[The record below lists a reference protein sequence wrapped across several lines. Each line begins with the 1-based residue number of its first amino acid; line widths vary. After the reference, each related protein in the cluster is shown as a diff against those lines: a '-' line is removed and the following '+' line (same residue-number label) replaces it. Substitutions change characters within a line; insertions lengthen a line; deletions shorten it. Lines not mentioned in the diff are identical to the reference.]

1 MSEINNV
8 PVTNT
13 MVNVMIPSHIMS
25 RIPQLQPGQVALVG
39 AGPGDPGLLT
49 LNALMLIQQ
58 ADVLVCDRLV
68 SDEIA
73 ALKPAKAELI
83 NAGKSC
89 KEHILTQEQT
99 NEVLVQQAKL
109 GKRVVRLKGGDPYI
123 FGRGGEE
130 VEYLMEYEVDSIIVP
145 GITSA
150 SGCSAYAGFPLTHRD
165 FAQSVTLATG
175 HVKHDGKLELDWKAL
190 ASNDRTV
197 VFYMGLNNAQLI
209 SDSLQAE
216 GRGGETPVG
225 LIERGTTLQQRTVFT
240 TLAELPQAIVDN
252 NLKPPT
258 MMIVG
263 EVVSIAQKN
272 AKTKEQHKA
281 KNSQK
286 TEANNQCKTGTPA
299 VDQNNLARA

>member
-1 MSEINNV
+1 MSEIQEAGNK
-8 PVTNT
+8 T
-13 MVNVMIPSHIMS
+13 MVNVVLPSHIMS

-68 SDEIA
+68 SAEIA

-89 KEHILTQEQT
+89 RKHELTQDQT
-99 NEVLVQQAKL
+99 NEVLVQQARL

-130 VEYLMEYEVDSIIVP
+130 VEYLMDHEIESIIVP
-145 GITSA
+145 GITA
-150 SGCSAYAGFPLTHRD
+150 AAGCSAYAGFPLTHRD
-165 FAQSVTLATG
+165 YAQSVTLATG
-175 HVKHDGKLELDWKAL
+175 HIKHDGKLELDWKAL

-209 SDSLQAE
+209 SDSLQTE
-216 GRGGETPVG
+216 GRGADTPVA

-240 TLAELPQAIVDN
+240 TLSELPQAIIDN
-252 NLKPPT
+252 GLKPPT

-263 EVVSIAQKN
+263 EVVSIAEKN
-272 AKTKEQHKA
+272 AKKQEQINA
-281 KNSQK
+281 KKSLQNSA
-286 TEANNQCKTGTPA
+286 E
-299 VDQNNLARA
+299 NNLAQA

>member
-1 MSEINNV
+1 MSATQEVKGNKK
-8 PVTNT
+8 
-13 MVNVMIPSHIMS
+13 MVNVVLPSHIMS

-49 LNALMLIQQ
+49 LNAIMLIQQ

-89 KEHILTQEQT
+89 KEHVLTQDQT
-99 NEVLVQQAKL
+99 NQVLVDQAKL

-130 VEYLMEYEVDSIIVP
+130 VEVLMDNQIESIIVP
-145 GITSA
+145 GITAA

-175 HVKHDGKLELDWKAL
+175 HIKHDGKLELDWSAL
-190 ASNDRTV
+190 ASDDRTV

-209 SDSLQAE
+209 SDNLQAQ
-216 GRGGETPVG
+216 GRGADTPVG

-240 TLAELPQAIVDN
+240 TLSELPQAIKDN
-252 NLKPPT
+252 GLKPPT

-263 EVVSIAQKN
+263 EVVSIAEKN
-272 AKTKEQHKA
+272 AKKA
-281 KNSQK
+281 AENTLINAESPEPQ
-286 TEANNQCKTGTPA
+286 AC
-299 VDQNNLARA
+299 

>member
-1 MSEINNV
+1 MSDANNV
-8 PVTNT
+8 SPSNS
-13 MVNVMIPSHIMS
+13 MVNVVLPSHIMS

-49 LNALMLIQQ
+49 LNAIMLIQQ

-89 KEHILTQEQT
+89 KEHVLTQDQT

-130 VEYLMEYEVDSIIVP
+130 VEYLMDYEIESIIVP
-145 GITSA
+145 GITA
-150 SGCSAYAGFPLTHRD
+150 AAGCSAYAGFPLTHRD

-175 HVKHDGKLELDWKAL
+175 HIKHDGKLELDWKAL
-190 ASNDRTV
+190 ASDDRTV

-216 GRGGETPVG
+216 GRGADTPVG
-225 LIERGTTLQQRTVFT
+225 LIERGTTLDQRTVFT
-240 TLAELPQAIVDN
+240 TLSELPQAIKDN
-252 NLKPPT
+252 GLKPPT

-263 EVVSIAQKN
+263 EVVSIAEKN
-272 AKTKEQHKA
+272 EKKYAENKLKSAADNAQQDT
-281 KNSQK
+281 
-286 TEANNQCKTGTPA
+286 
-299 VDQNNLARA
+299 LAQA

>member
-1 MSEINNV
+1 MMTETQEVKGNKA
-8 PVTNT
+8 
-13 MVNVMIPSHIMS
+13 MVNVVLPSHIMS

-49 LNALMLIQQ
+49 LNAIMLIQQ

-89 KEHILTQEQT
+89 KEHVLTQDQT
-99 NEVLVQQAKL
+99 NQVLVDQAKL

-130 VEYLMEYEVDSIIVP
+130 VEVLMDNQIESIIVP
-145 GITSA
+145 GITA
-150 SGCSAYAGFPLTHRD
+150 AAGCSAYAGFPLTHRD

-175 HVKHDGKLELDWKAL
+175 HIKHDGKLELDWSAL
-190 ASNDRTV
+190 ASDDRTV

-209 SDSLQAE
+209 SDNLQAQ
-216 GRGGETPVG
+216 GRDGDTPVG

-240 TLAELPQAIVDN
+240 TLAELPQAIKDN
-252 NLKPPT
+252 GLKPPT

-263 EVVSIAQKN
+263 EVVSIALKN
-272 AKTKEQHKA
+272 EKKNTKNKLIIAAQNAEQS
-281 KNSQK
+281 NEQD
-286 TEANNQCKTGTPA
+286 T
-299 VDQNNLARA
+299 LAQA

>member
-1 MSEINNV
+1 
-8 PVTNT
+8 
-13 MVNVMIPSHIMS
+13 MS

-89 KEHILTQEQT
+89 KEHVLTQDQT
-99 NEVLVQQAKL
+99 NQVLVDQAKL

-130 VEYLMEYEVDSIIVP
+130 VEVLMDNQIESIIVP
-145 GITSA
+145 GITAA

-165 FAQSVTLATG
+165 YAQSVTLATG
-175 HVKHDGKLELDWKAL
+175 HIKHDGKLELDWKAL

-209 SDSLQAE
+209 SDNLQAQ
-216 GRGGETPVG
+216 GRGGDTPVG

-240 TLAELPQAIVDN
+240 TLSELPQAIKDN
-252 NLKPPT
+252 GLKPPT

-272 AKTKEQHKA
+272 EKKTAENKVAEQA
-281 KNSQK
+281 
-286 TEANNQCKTGTPA
+286 T
-299 VDQNNLARA
+299 LAQA

>member
-1 MSEINNV
+1 MTEKQEV
-8 PVTNT
+8 AGKKA
-13 MVNVMIPSHIMS
+13 MVNVVLPSHIMS

-68 SDEIA
+68 SAEIA

-89 KEHILTQEQT
+89 KEHVLTQQET
-99 NEVLVQQAKL
+99 NEILVKKAKE
-109 GKRVVRLKGGDPYI
+109 GKRIVRLKGGDPYI

-130 VEYLMEYEVDSIIVP
+130 VEFLINHQVESIIVP
-145 GITSA
+145 GITAA

-165 FAQSVTLATG
+165 FAQSVTFATG
-175 HVKHDGKLELDWKAL
+175 HIKHDGKLELDWSAL
-190 ASNDRTV
+190 ASNNRTV

-209 SDSLQAE
+209 CDNLQAQ
-216 GRGGETPVG
+216 GRDADTPVG

-240 TLAELPQAIVDN
+240 TLSKLPQAIKDN
-252 NLKPPT
+252 GLKPPT
-258 MMIVG
+258 MIVVG
-263 EVVSIAQKN
+263 EVVSIAENN
-272 AKTKEQHKA
+272 ANKKRRLATKITEQDH
-281 KNSQK
+281 
-286 TEANNQCKTGTPA
+286 
-299 VDQNNLARA
+299 LAQA

>member
-1 MSEINNV
+1 MSATQEVKGNKK
-8 PVTNT
+8 
-13 MVNVMIPSHIMS
+13 MVNVVLPSHIMS

-49 LNALMLIQQ
+49 LNAIMLIQQ

-89 KEHILTQEQT
+89 KEHVLTQDQT
-99 NEVLVQQAKL
+99 NQVLVDQAKL

-130 VEYLMEYEVDSIIVP
+130 VEVLMDNQIESIIVP
-145 GITSA
+145 GITAA

-175 HVKHDGKLELDWKAL
+175 HIKHDGKLELDWSAL
-190 ASNDRTV
+190 ASDDRTV

-209 SDSLQAE
+209 SDNLQAQ
-216 GRGGETPVG
+216 GRGADTPVG

-240 TLAELPQAIVDN
+240 TLSELPQAIKDN
-252 NLKPPT
+252 GLKPPT

-263 EVVSIAQKN
+263 EVVTIAESN
-272 AKTKEQHKA
+272 AKKKLNAAAQTAEQ
-281 KNSQK
+281 N
-286 TEANNQCKTGTPA
+286 T
-299 VDQNNLARA
+299 LAQA

>member
-1 MSEINNV
+1 MSATQEVKGNKK
-8 PVTNT
+8 
-13 MVNVMIPSHIMS
+13 MVNVVLPSHIMS

-49 LNALMLIQQ
+49 LNAIMLIQQ

-89 KEHILTQEQT
+89 KEHVLTQDQT
-99 NEVLVQQAKL
+99 NQVLVDQAKL

-130 VEYLMEYEVDSIIVP
+130 VEVLMDNQIESIIVP
-145 GITSA
+145 GITAA

-175 HVKHDGKLELDWKAL
+175 HIKHDGKLELDWSAL
-190 ASNDRTV
+190 ASDDRTV

-209 SDSLQAE
+209 SDNLQAQ
-216 GRGGETPVG
+216 GRGADTPVG

-240 TLAELPQAIVDN
+240 TLSELPQAIKDN
-252 NLKPPT
+252 GLKPPT

-263 EVVSIAQKN
+263 EVVTIAESN
-272 AKTKEQHKA
+272 AKKKLNAAAQNTEQ
-281 KNSQK
+281 N
-286 TEANNQCKTGTPA
+286 T
-299 VDQNNLARA
+299 LAQA

>member
-1 MSEINNV
+1 MSATQEVKGNKK
-8 PVTNT
+8 
-13 MVNVMIPSHIMS
+13 MVNVVLPSHIMS

-49 LNALMLIQQ
+49 LNAIMLIQQ

-89 KEHILTQEQT
+89 KEHVLTQDQT
-99 NEVLVQQAKL
+99 NQVLVDQAKL

-130 VEYLMEYEVDSIIVP
+130 VEVLMDNQIESIIVP
-145 GITSA
+145 GITAA

-175 HVKHDGKLELDWKAL
+175 HIKHDGKLELDWSAL
-190 ASNDRTV
+190 ASDDRTV

-209 SDSLQAE
+209 SDNLQAQ
-216 GRGGETPVG
+216 GRGADTPVG

-240 TLAELPQAIVDN
+240 TLSELPQAIKDN
-252 NLKPPT
+252 SLKPPT

-263 EVVSIAQKN
+263 EVVTIAKSN
-272 AKTKEQHKA
+272 AKKKLNAAAQTTEQ
-281 KNSQK
+281 N
-286 TEANNQCKTGTPA
+286 T
-299 VDQNNLARA
+299 RAQA

>member
-1 MSEINNV
+1 MSNANNV
-8 PVTNT
+8 SPSNSL
-13 MVNVMIPSHIMS
+13 VNVVLPSHIMS

-49 LNALMLIQQ
+49 LNAIMLIQQ

-68 SDEIA
+68 SAEIA

-89 KEHILTQEQT
+89 KEHVLTQDQT

-130 VEYLMEYEVDSIIVP
+130 VEYLMDYEIESIIVP
-145 GITSA
+145 GITA
-150 SGCSAYAGFPLTHRD
+150 AAGCSAYAGFPLTHRD

-175 HVKHDGKLELDWKAL
+175 HIKHDGKLELDWKAL
-190 ASNDRTV
+190 ASDDRTV

-209 SDSLQAE
+209 SESLQAE
-216 GRGGETPVG
+216 GRGADTPVG
-225 LIERGTTLQQRTVFT
+225 LIERGTTLEQRTVFT
-240 TLAELPQAIVDN
+240 TLSELPQAIKDN
-252 NLKPPT
+252 GLKPPT

-263 EVVSIAQKN
+263 EVVSIAEKN
-272 AKTKEQHKA
+272 AKKSAEIKLKAAAENAEQD
-281 KNSQK
+281 
-286 TEANNQCKTGTPA
+286 T
-299 VDQNNLARA
+299 LAQA

>member
-1 MSEINNV
+1 MSEIQEAGNK
-8 PVTNT
+8 T
-13 MVNVMIPSHIMS
+13 MVNVVLPSHIMS
-25 RIPQLQPGQVALVG
+25 RIPQLKPGQVALVG

-68 SDEIA
+68 SAEIA

-89 KEHILTQEQT
+89 RKHELTQDQT
-99 NEVLVQQAKL
+99 NEVLVQQARL

-130 VEYLMEYEVDSIIVP
+130 VEYLMDHEIDSIIVP
-145 GITSA
+145 GITA
-150 SGCSAYAGFPLTHRD
+150 AAGCSAYAGFPLTHREY
-165 FAQSVTLATG
+165 AQSVTLATG
-175 HVKHDGKLELDWKAL
+175 HIKHDGKLELDWKAL

-209 SDSLQAE
+209 SDSLQTE
-216 GRGGETPVG
+216 GRGADTPVA

-240 TLAELPQAIVDN
+240 TLSELPQAIIDN
-252 NLKPPT
+252 GLKPPT

-263 EVVSIAQKN
+263 EVVSIAEKN
-272 AKTKEQHKA
+272 AKKQEQINA
-281 KNSQK
+281 KKSLQNSA
-286 TEANNQCKTGTPA
+286 E
-299 VDQNNLARA
+299 NNLAQA

>member
-1 MSEINNV
+1 MTEIQEVVGTKN
-8 PVTNT
+8 
-13 MVNVMIPSHIMS
+13 MVNVVLPSHIMS

-89 KEHILTQEQT
+89 KEHVLTQDQT
-99 NEVLVQQAKL
+99 NQVLVDQAKL

-130 VEYLMEYEVDSIIVP
+130 VEVLMDNQIESIIVP
-145 GITSA
+145 GITAA

-175 HVKHDGKLELDWKAL
+175 HIKHDGKLELDWSAL

-209 SDSLQAE
+209 SDNLQAQ
-216 GRGGETPVG
+216 GRGGDTPVG
-225 LIERGTTLQQRTVFT
+225 LIERGTTLKQRTVFT
-240 TLAELPQAIVDN
+240 TLSELPQAIKDN
-252 NLKPPT
+252 GLKPPT

-263 EVVSIAQKN
+263 EVVSIAVKN
-272 AKTKEQHKA
+272 KERDEKKIAENLLIKA
-281 KNSQK
+281 ESSEPQ
-286 TEANNQCKTGTPA
+286 AC
-299 VDQNNLARA
+299 

>member
-1 MSEINNV
+1 MSATQEVKGNKK
-8 PVTNT
+8 
-13 MVNVMIPSHIMS
+13 MVNVVLPSHIMS

-49 LNALMLIQQ
+49 LNAIMLIQQ

-89 KEHILTQEQT
+89 KEHVLTQDQT
-99 NEVLVQQAKL
+99 NQVLVDQAKL

-130 VEYLMEYEVDSIIVP
+130 VEVLMDNQIESIIVP
-145 GITSA
+145 GITAA

-175 HVKHDGKLELDWKAL
+175 HIKHDGKLELDWSAL
-190 ASNDRTV
+190 ASDDRTV

-209 SDSLQAE
+209 SDNLQAQ
-216 GRGGETPVG
+216 GRGADTPVG

-240 TLAELPQAIVDN
+240 TLSELPQAIKDN
-252 NLKPPT
+252 GLKPPT

-263 EVVSIAQKN
+263 EVVTIAESN
-272 AKTKEQHKA
+272 AKKKLNAVAQTAEQ
-281 KNSQK
+281 N
-286 TEANNQCKTGTPA
+286 T
-299 VDQNNLARA
+299 LAQA

>member
-1 MSEINNV
+1 MSATQEVKGNKK
-8 PVTNT
+8 
-13 MVNVMIPSHIMS
+13 MVNVVLPSHIMS

-49 LNALMLIQQ
+49 LNAIMLIQQ

-89 KEHILTQEQT
+89 KEHVLTQDQT
-99 NEVLVQQAKL
+99 NQVLVDQAKL

-130 VEYLMEYEVDSIIVP
+130 VEVLMDNQIESIIVP
-145 GITSA
+145 GITAA

-175 HVKHDGKLELDWKAL
+175 HIKHDGKLELDWSAL
-190 ASNDRTV
+190 ASDDRTV

-209 SDSLQAE
+209 SDNLQAQ
-216 GRGGETPVG
+216 GRGADTPVG

-240 TLAELPQAIVDN
+240 TLSELPQAIKDN
-252 NLKPPT
+252 GLKPPT

-263 EVVSIAQKN
+263 EVVTIAKSN
-272 AKTKEQHKA
+272 AKKKLNAAAQTTEQ
-281 KNSQK
+281 N
-286 TEANNQCKTGTPA
+286 T
-299 VDQNNLARA
+299 RAQA

>member
-1 MSEINNV
+1 MMLEIQETV
-8 PVTNT
+8 GKKT
-13 MVNVMIPSHIMS
+13 MVNVVLPSHIMA

-89 KEHILTQEQT
+89 KEHVLTQDET
-99 NEVLVQQAKL
+99 NQVLVDQARL

-130 VEYLMEYEVDSIIVP
+130 VEYLMDNQIESIIVP
-145 GITSA
+145 GITAA
-150 SGCSAYAGFPLTHRD
+150 SGCAAYAGFPLTHRD

-175 HVKHDGKLELDWKAL
+175 HIKHDGKLELDWKAL

-209 SDSLQAE
+209 SDNLQAV
-216 GRGGETPVG
+216 GRGANTPVG

-240 TLAELPQAIVDN
+240 TLSELPQAIKDN
-252 NLKPPT
+252 GLKPPT

-263 EVVSIAQKN
+263 EVVSIAANNAKKAAKN
-272 AKTKEQHKA
+272 AEQSNK
-281 KNSQK
+281 
-286 TEANNQCKTGTPA
+286 
-299 VDQNNLARA
+299 QNALAQA

>member
-1 MSEINNV
+1 MSDANNV
-8 PVTNT
+8 SPSNS
-13 MVNVMIPSHIMS
+13 MVNVVLPSHIMS

-49 LNALMLIQQ
+49 LNAIMLIQQ

-89 KEHILTQEQT
+89 KEHVLTQDQT

-130 VEYLMEYEVDSIIVP
+130 VEYLMEYEIESIIVP
-145 GITSA
+145 GITA
-150 SGCSAYAGFPLTHRD
+150 AAGCSAYAGFPLTHRD

-175 HVKHDGKLELDWKAL
+175 HIKHDGKLELDWKAL
-190 ASNDRTV
+190 ASDDRTV

-216 GRGGETPVG
+216 GRGADTPVG
-225 LIERGTTLQQRTVFT
+225 LIERGTTLDQRTVFT
-240 TLAELPQAIVDN
+240 TLSELPQAIKDN
-252 NLKPPT
+252 GLKPPT

-263 EVVSIAQKN
+263 EVVSIAEKN
-272 AKTKEQHKA
+272 EKKYAENKLKSAADNAQQDT
-281 KNSQK
+281 
-286 TEANNQCKTGTPA
+286 
-299 VDQNNLARA
+299 LAQA

>member
-1 MSEINNV
+1 MSATQEVKGNKK
-8 PVTNT
+8 
-13 MVNVMIPSHIMS
+13 MVNVVLPSHIMS

-49 LNALMLIQQ
+49 LNAIMLIQQ

-89 KEHILTQEQT
+89 KEHVLTQDQT
-99 NEVLVQQAKL
+99 NQVLVDQARL

-130 VEYLMEYEVDSIIVP
+130 VEVLMDNQIESIIVP
-145 GITSA
+145 GITAA

-175 HVKHDGKLELDWKAL
+175 HIKHDGKLELDWSAL
-190 ASNDRTV
+190 ASDDRTV

-209 SDSLQAE
+209 SDNLQAQ
-216 GRGGETPVG
+216 GRGADTPVG

-240 TLAELPQAIVDN
+240 TLSELPQAIKDN
-252 NLKPPT
+252 GLKPPT

-263 EVVSIAQKN
+263 EVVTIAESN
-272 AKTKEQHKA
+272 AKKKLNAAAQTTEQ
-281 KNSQK
+281 N
-286 TEANNQCKTGTPA
+286 T
-299 VDQNNLARA
+299 RAQA

>member
-1 MSEINNV
+1 MSATQEVKGNKK
-8 PVTNT
+8 
-13 MVNVMIPSHIMS
+13 MVNVVLPSHIMS

-49 LNALMLIQQ
+49 LNAIMLIQQ

-89 KEHILTQEQT
+89 KEHVLTQDQT
-99 NEVLVQQAKL
+99 NQVLVDQAKL

-130 VEYLMEYEVDSIIVP
+130 VEVLMDNQIESIIVP
-145 GITSA
+145 GITAA

-175 HVKHDGKLELDWKAL
+175 HIKHDGKLELDWSAL
-190 ASNDRTV
+190 ASDDRTV

-209 SDSLQAE
+209 SDNLQAQ
-216 GRGGETPVG
+216 GRGADTPVG

-240 TLAELPQAIVDN
+240 TLSELPQAIKDN
-252 NLKPPT
+252 GLKPPT

-263 EVVSIAQKN
+263 EVVTIAESN
-272 AKTKEQHKA
+272 AKKKLNAAAQTSEQ
-281 KNSQK
+281 N
-286 TEANNQCKTGTPA
+286 T
-299 VDQNNLARA
+299 RAQA

>member
-1 MSEINNV
+1 MSNANNV
-8 PVTNT
+8 SPSNSL
-13 MVNVMIPSHIMS
+13 VNVVLPSHIMS

-49 LNALMLIQQ
+49 LNAIMLIQQ

-68 SDEIA
+68 SAEIA

-89 KEHILTQEQT
+89 KEHVLTQDQT

-130 VEYLMEYEVDSIIVP
+130 VEYLMDYEIESIIVP
-145 GITSA
+145 GITA
-150 SGCSAYAGFPLTHRD
+150 AAGCSAYAGFPLTHRD

-175 HVKHDGKLELDWKAL
+175 HIKHDGKLELDWKAL
-190 ASNDRTV
+190 ASDDRTV

-216 GRGGETPVG
+216 GRGADTPVG
-225 LIERGTTLQQRTVFT
+225 LIERGTTLEQRTVFT
-240 TLAELPQAIVDN
+240 TLSELPQAIKDN
-252 NLKPPT
+252 GLKPPT

-263 EVVSIAQKN
+263 EVVSIAEKN
-272 AKTKEQHKA
+272 AKKSAEIKLKAAAENAEQD
-281 KNSQK
+281 
-286 TEANNQCKTGTPA
+286 T
-299 VDQNNLARA
+299 LAQA

>member
-1 MSEINNV
+1 MSNTNIVSPNNS
-8 PVTNT
+8 
-13 MVNVMIPSHIMS
+13 MVNVVLPSHIMS

-49 LNALMLIQQ
+49 LNAIMLIQQ

-89 KEHILTQEQT
+89 KEHVLTQDQT
-99 NEVLVQQAKL
+99 NELLVQQAKL

-130 VEYLMEYEVDSIIVP
+130 VEYLMNYEIESIIVP
-145 GITSA
+145 GITA
-150 SGCSAYAGFPLTHRD
+150 AAGCSAYAGFPLTHRD

-175 HVKHDGKLELDWKAL
+175 HIKHDGKLELDWKAL
-190 ASNDRTV
+190 ASDDRTV

-216 GRGGETPVG
+216 GRGADTPVG
-225 LIERGTTLQQRTVFT
+225 LIERGTTLDQRTVFT
-240 TLAELPQAIVDN
+240 TLSELPQAIKDN
-252 NLKPPT
+252 GLKPPT

-263 EVVSIAQKN
+263 EVVSIAEKN
-272 AKTKEQHKA
+272 AKKSAENRLKSAAENAEQD
-281 KNSQK
+281 
-286 TEANNQCKTGTPA
+286 T
-299 VDQNNLARA
+299 LAQA

>member
-1 MSEINNV
+1 MSATQEVKGNKK
-8 PVTNT
+8 
-13 MVNVMIPSHIMS
+13 MVNVVLPSHIMS

-49 LNALMLIQQ
+49 LNAIMLIQQ

-89 KEHILTQEQT
+89 KEHVLTQDQT
-99 NEVLVQQAKL
+99 NQVLVDQAKL

-130 VEYLMEYEVDSIIVP
+130 VEVLMDNQIESIIVP
-145 GITSA
+145 GITAA

-175 HVKHDGKLELDWKAL
+175 HIKHDGKLELDWSAL
-190 ASNDRTV
+190 ASDDRTV

-209 SDSLQAE
+209 SDNLQAQ
-216 GRGGETPVG
+216 GRGADTPVG

-240 TLAELPQAIVDN
+240 TLSELPQAIKDN
-252 NLKPPT
+252 GLKPPT

-263 EVVSIAQKN
+263 EVVTIAESN
-272 AKTKEQHKA
+272 AKKKLNAAAQTTEQ
-281 KNSQK
+281 N
-286 TEANNQCKTGTPA
+286 T
-299 VDQNNLARA
+299 RAQA

>member
-1 MSEINNV
+1 MTEIQEVAGNK
-8 PVTNT
+8 T
-13 MVNVMIPSHIMS
+13 MVNVVLPSHIMS

-89 KEHILTQEQT
+89 KEHVLTQDQT
-99 NEVLVQQAKL
+99 NQVLVDQAKL

-130 VEYLMEYEVDSIIVP
+130 VEVLMDNQIESIIVP
-145 GITSA
+145 GITAA

-175 HVKHDGKLELDWKAL
+175 HIKHDGKLELDWSAL

-209 SDSLQAE
+209 SDNLQAQ
-216 GRGGETPVG
+216 GRGGDTPVG
-225 LIERGTTLQQRTVFT
+225 LIERGTTLKQRTVFT
-240 TLAELPQAIVDN
+240 TLSELPQAIKDN
-252 NLKPPT
+252 GLKPPT

-263 EVVSIAQKN
+263 EVVSIAVKN
-272 AKTKEQHKA
+272 KERDEKKIAENLLIKA
-281 KNSQK
+281 ESSEPQ
-286 TEANNQCKTGTPA
+286 AC
-299 VDQNNLARA
+299 

>member
-1 MSEINNV
+1 MSATQEVKGNKK
-8 PVTNT
+8 
-13 MVNVMIPSHIMS
+13 MVNVVLPSHIMS

-49 LNALMLIQQ
+49 LNAIMLIQQ

-89 KEHILTQEQT
+89 KEHVLTQDQT
-99 NEVLVQQAKL
+99 NQVLVDQAKS

-130 VEYLMEYEVDSIIVP
+130 VEVLMDNQIESIIVP
-145 GITSA
+145 GITAA

-175 HVKHDGKLELDWKAL
+175 HIKHDGKLELDWSAL
-190 ASNDRTV
+190 ASDDRTV

-209 SDSLQAE
+209 SDNLQAQ
-216 GRGGETPVG
+216 GRGADTPVG

-240 TLAELPQAIVDN
+240 TLSELPQAIKDN
-252 NLKPPT
+252 GLKPPT

-263 EVVSIAQKN
+263 EVVTIAESN
-272 AKTKEQHKA
+272 AKKKLNAVAQTAEQ
-281 KNSQK
+281 N
-286 TEANNQCKTGTPA
+286 T
-299 VDQNNLARA
+299 LAQA

>member
-1 MSEINNV
+1 MSDLNN
-8 PVTNT
+8 
-13 MVNVMIPSHIMS
+13 MVNVVLPSHIMS

-89 KEHILTQEQT
+89 KEHVLTQDQT
-99 NEVLVQQAKL
+99 NQVLVDQAKL

-130 VEYLMEYEVDSIIVP
+130 VEVLMDNQIESIIVP
-145 GITSA
+145 GITAA

-165 FAQSVTLATG
+165 YAQSVTLATG
-175 HVKHDGKLELDWKAL
+175 HIKHDGKLELDWKAL

-209 SDSLQAE
+209 SDNLQAQ
-216 GRGGETPVG
+216 GRGGDTPVG

-240 TLAELPQAIVDN
+240 TLSELPQAIKDN
-252 NLKPPT
+252 GLKPPT

-263 EVVSIAQKN
+263 EVVSIAETNAIKSAENKIKIAAQNAEQSNEKN
-272 AKTKEQHKA
+272 T
-281 KNSQK
+281 
-286 TEANNQCKTGTPA
+286 
-299 VDQNNLARA
+299 LAQA

>member
-1 MSEINNV
+1 MMLEIQEAVGNK
-8 PVTNT
+8 T
-13 MVNVMIPSHIMS
+13 MVNVVLPSHIMS

-89 KEHILTQEQT
+89 KEHVLTQQET
-99 NEVLVQQAKL
+99 NEVLVKKAKE

-130 VEYLMEYEVDSIIVP
+130 VEFLMDYQIESIVVP
-145 GITSA
+145 GITAA

-165 FAQSVTLATG
+165 YAQSVTFATG
-175 HVKHDGKLELDWKAL
+175 HIKHDGKLELDWQAL
-190 ASNDRTV
+190 ASDDRTV

-209 SDSLQAE
+209 SDNLQAV
-216 GRGGETPVG
+216 GRGADTPVG

-240 TLAELPQAIVDN
+240 TLSELPQAIKDN
-252 NLKPPT
+252 GLKPPT
-258 MMIVG
+258 MMVVG
-263 EVVSIAQKN
+263 EVVSIALRNEKKKLKFAAQN
-272 AKTKEQHKA
+272 AEQ
-281 KNSQK
+281 
-286 TEANNQCKTGTPA
+286 ANQA
-299 VDQNNLARA
+299 QA